1 MHPCS
6 IIQVSKMESLLHT
19 IFTIEI
25 LRIQMIMK
33 KEEEFKEM
41 TNKVLEKVEN
51 IYHKVTQY
59 IDDTTSVIGA
69 STNKEL
75 KTYMQ
80 QYLQLMESFYWHNKL
95 AMNSSKTKFMIM
107 NIGENN
113 NKKIKMKLTDSKG
126 NEIEDVNQLKIL
138 GFWTNS
144 IHSMEMQLSKIKGI
158 VISKLSNLQPT
169 MKFLD
174 KPTRKEIIYSKV
186 GSIILY
192 GAALYSGQTEQIK
205 AKFTTLL
212 MKCNLMILNRKTFME
227 RNEVVCREANVSH
240 PEEFVNKAAVKLMKK
255 IIFKQKPKEIFK
267 MIRLSNLPR
276 DSH

>member
-1 MHPCS
+1 MA
-6 IIQVSKMESLLHT
+6 SLLHT

-25 LRIQMIMK
+25 PRIQMIMK

-69 STNKEL
+69 STNKDL

-113 NKKIKMKLTDSKG
+113 NK
-126 NEIEDVNQLKIL
+126 
-138 GFWTNS
+138 
-144 IHSMEMQLSKIKGI
+144 
-158 VISKLSNLQPT
+158 
-169 MKFLD
+169 KFLD

-240 PEEFVNKAAVKLMKK
+240 PKEFVNKAAVKFMKK

-267 MIRLSNLPR
+267 MIRLESPKRLSSNIFKEELQSKER
-276 DSH
+276 KKKCHK